1 MADILNTGIVPM
13 EKDTLMRNILKI
25 GVAALVV
32 AGMVSPAFAHGG
44 GGYWR
49 CEPQNVKAAAAAK
62 RKLNITAREYWL
74 LSAEYLKAKF
84 RPAGHKA

>member
-49 CEPQNVKAAAAAK
+49 CEPQNVKAAAAA
-62 RKLNITAREYWL
+62 NVAAC
-74 LSAEYLKAKF
+74 SAHTHQCMGFGQHYYGK
-84 RPAGHKA
+84 